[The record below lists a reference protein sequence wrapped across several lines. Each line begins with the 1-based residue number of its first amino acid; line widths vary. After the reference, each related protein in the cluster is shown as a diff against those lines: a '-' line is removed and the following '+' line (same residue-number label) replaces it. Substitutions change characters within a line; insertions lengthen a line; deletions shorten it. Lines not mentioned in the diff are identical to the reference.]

1 MNCVVGGAIAAP
13 VLTELCSPRAH
24 PPIHPTYPT
33 NELRKSPRNMQCET
47 FKGHIEV
54 VKAAQELLVSAE
66 LIHLAPLSNL
76 VLPDFAKIYV
86 SLTYG
91 V

>member
-1 MNCVVGGAIAAP
+1 
-13 VLTELCSPRAH
+13 
-24 PPIHPTYPT
+24 
-33 NELRKSPRNMQCET
+33 MQCET

-54 VKAAQELLVSAE
+54 VKAAQELLVSAK